1 MKYTHRFTVR
11 APLAKVA
18 AFHRRATSM
27 AAITPPPIIVQMHR
41 APVELADNAEVEFTL
56 WMGPLPLRWHA
67 LMDQV
72 SENGFRDRML
82 SGPFASWVH
91 QHRFIPLDDYTTEV
105 VDEIE
110 ASLPVSFSRRMI
122 ALGMWLGTPLL
133 FAYRAWRTRRLLEL
147 NAQKGEKSW

>member
-1 MKYTHRFTVR
+1 MRYTHRFTVR

-18 AFHRRATSM
+18 AFHRRAASM

-41 APVELADNAEVEFTL
+41 APVELADGAEVAFTL
-56 WMGPLPLRWHA
+56 WLGPLPLRWQA

-72 SENGFRDRML
+72 SDHGFRDRML

-91 QHRFIPLDDYTTEV
+91 QHRFIPLDGQTTEV

-110 ASLPVSFSRRMI
+110 ASLPAGFSRRVV
-122 ALGMWLGTPLL
+122 ALGMWLGMPLL
-133 FAYRAWRTRRLLEL
+133 FAYRAWRTRRLLEPTT
-147 NAQKGEKSW
+147 QQSDT